1 MRGNLPEGWR
11 IDSVMSVF
19 SVVSGKTPS
28 TKVEKYW
35 KDGDIEWIT
44 PADMSDVNEHVYLV
58 ESSRK
63 VSKSALMETGLNL
76 VPKDTIILSTRAPVG
91 TLALS
96 SKEMTFN
103 QGCHG
108 LINRD
113 PSLYDTRYFYYYL
126 LGKRWDLQN
135 QSGGSTFKELSKERL
150 NSFPLLIPPLA
161 EQRRIAGILTSAD
174 SAIEDADKAVFE
186 SQRIKTG
193 LMQQLIPRDTE
204 NLPEGW
210 TLGKLDD
217 AGTWS
222 AGGTPSRTKPEYYLN
237 GTVPW
242 IKSGDLNDGYV
253 TETEEKIT
261 LAATKETRACI
272 NKIGSVA
279 LALYGATIGKTGI
292 ISVEAATNQACCV
305 CTPYSHID
313 SRFLNAYLI
322 SQRNEFRKRGSG
334 GAQSNI
340 SKEIV
345 VSYPFPYPPLAEQ
358 RRIAEILSAADEQIA
373 LCQKRKALL
382 QRTKTGLMQN
392 LLSGA
397 AS

>member
-161 EQRRIAGILTSAD
+161 EQRRIAGILTAAD
-174 SAIEDADKAVFE
+174 SAIEDAGKAVFE

-193 LMQQLIPRDTE
+193 LMQRLIPRDTE

-210 TLGKLDD
+210 KQSPLGHCSEIVMGQSPKSESYNRDGIGVPLINGPTEYGSKYPSPLQWTTMGSKLCEPGDILFCVRASVGKMNVADRSYCIGRGIAAIRGKMNITDTPFLRLFLQSQEKIIQMSAKGTGSTFPNITSKELGKL
-217 AGTWS
+217 
-222 AGGTPSRTKPEYYLN
+222 L
-237 GTVPW
+237 VP
-242 IKSGDLNDGYV
+242 L
-253 TETEEKIT
+253 
-261 LAATKETRACI
+261 
-272 NKIGSVA
+272 
-279 LALYGATIGKTGI
+279 
-292 ISVEAATNQACCV
+292 
-305 CTPYSHID
+305 
-313 SRFLNAYLI
+313 
-322 SQRNEFRKRGSG
+322 
-334 GAQSNI
+334 
-340 SKEIV
+340 
-345 VSYPFPYPPLAEQ
+345 PPLSEQ

-373 LCQKRKALL
+373 LCQKRKTLL

>member
-1 MRGNLPEGWR
+1 MSDNLPDGWKKVILSDIVEINPESR
-11 IDSVMSVF
+11 SPTKENGDEMISYVDIEAVENG
-19 SVVSGKTPS
+19 SGKIISPKKIRFETSPS
-28 TKVEKYW
+28 RARRVIR
-35 KDGDIEWIT
+35 KDDVIVSMVRPELKAFAYVPQELDSQICSTGFAVLRGTGKTD
-44 PADMSDVNEHVYLV
+44 PYFLLNVLLSDNVIDQF
-58 ESSRK
+58 RK
-63 VSKSALMETGLNL
+63 MTVGGQYPSLTQKTVAKTE
-76 VPKDTIILSTRAPVG
+76 IIL
-91 TLALS
+91 
-96 SKEMTFN
+96 
-103 QGCHG
+103 
-108 LINRD
+108 
-113 PSLYDTRYFYYYL
+113 
-126 LGKRWDLQN
+126 
-135 QSGGSTFKELSKERL
+135 
-150 NSFPLLIPPLA
+150 PPLP
-161 EQRRIAGILTSAD
+161 EQRRIAEILTAAD
-174 SAIEDADKAVFE
+174 SAIEDAGKTVFD
-186 SQRIKTG
+186 SHQIKTG
-193 LMQQLIPRDTE
+193 LMQRLIPRDTN

-210 TLGKLDD
+210 ILGKLDD
-217 AGTWS
+217 AGTWF
-222 AGGTPSRTKPEYYLN
+222 AGGTPSRTKPQYYLN
-237 GTVPW
+237 GNVPW

-305 CTPYSHID
+305 CTPYPHID

-345 VSYPFPYPPLAEQ
+345 VSYPFPYPSLAEQ
-358 RRIAEILSAADEQIA
+358 RRIAGILTAADDQIA